1 MPTKRQK
8 QILHFITSFQKKKGF
23 APSLEEIKKHLKLS
37 SVSTIHFHIKKL
49 QDEGFLSKEENS
61 PRSISV
67 YESQQMVK
75 IPLMGVIAAGQP
87 IEAIRVKET
96 IAIPKTKVMRGGNFY
111 ALRVAGNSM
120 IDENINDGDIILV
133 KEQQSAENG
142 QKVVALIDNYE
153 ATLKTFYKERNQIR
167 LQPAN
172 KEYEPII
179 IKKGEQ
185 EIIIQGLVVDVIRE
199 TFKLNALISGKN
211 KQEEGGKIE
220 KSIKKFEN
228 QVIEGDCLKIM
239 NKIPSKSIDMILCD
253 LPYGTTQNHW
263 DSVIPLDKIWSHYER
278 VIKDKGVIALTGQ
291 GLFTANLMLSNSKLF
306 KYKIT
311 WVKSKPTNFLNAK
324 KQPLRKHEDICI
336 FYKSQPIYYP
346 QMTYGEPYN
355 KGFRKDQLTGS
366 YGDFKTVEVK
376 SNGERYPT
384 DVVYFKTA
392 ESEGKVYH
400 PTQKPVELGRYLI
413 RTFTKEGDIIL
424 DNTCGSGSFLV
435 SAVLEGRKFIGIE
448 KNKEVYL
455 FKKHWVDYIE
465 VSKKRIKDAET
476 QYRIE
481 SNKLKLF

>member
-211 KQEEGGKIE
+211 KQEEGKKIE

-376 SNGERYPT
+376 SNGKRYPT

-392 ESEGKVYH
+392 ESEGDVYH